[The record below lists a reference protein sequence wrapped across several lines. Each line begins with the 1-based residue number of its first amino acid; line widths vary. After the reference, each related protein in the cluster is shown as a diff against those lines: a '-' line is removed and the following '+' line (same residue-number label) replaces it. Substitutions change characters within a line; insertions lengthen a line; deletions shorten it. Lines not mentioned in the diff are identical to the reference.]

1 MRDFAKYM
9 LLLDHNNP
17 SKPSHRLTNGPE
29 PMKTI
34 ESYGSKIKPFHR
46 PEKLTIG
53 LTGIHYVWRCGVV
66 PNFLVLKVFRNYG
79 RGEGG
84 PKSATKYGAAQFKE

>member
-1 MRDFAKYM
+1 MWQEINMM
-9 LLLDHNNP
+9 LLVISVSCTGN
-17 SKPSHRLTNGPE
+17 
-29 PMKTI
+29 
-34 ESYGSKIKPFHR
+34 
-46 PEKLTIG
+46 
-53 LTGIHYVWRCGVV
+53 GIHYVWRCGVV

>member
-1 MRDFAKYM
+1 MINRVDNDIDMWQEIDIM
-9 LLLDHNNP
+9 LVILV
-17 SKPSHRLTNGPE
+17 SC
-29 PMKTI
+29 I
-34 ESYGSKIKPFHR
+34 
-46 PEKLTIG
+46 
-53 LTGIHYVWRCGVV
+53 GIHCVWRFGVV

>member
-1 MRDFAKYM
+1 MARNLYDVAGNISIMYWKFQ
-9 LLLDHNNP
+9 
-17 SKPSHRLTNGPE
+17 S
-29 PMKTI
+29 
-34 ESYGSKIKPFHR
+34 
-46 PEKLTIG
+46 
-53 LTGIHYVWRCGVV
+53 GIHYVWRCGVV